1 MHITNPG
8 SRSSCAARS
17 IFTCHYQG
25 VSYEEWPKDEHEY
38 TPTETGSVICC
49 PLKAVVIERH
59 PPRTKRFSQRAK
71 KL

>member
-1 MHITNPG
+1 MHITG

-17 IFTCHYQG
+17 IFTCHHQG
-25 VSYEEWPKDEHEY
+25 VSHAEWPKDEHEY
-38 TPTETGSVICC
+38 TPAETDSVICC

-59 PPRTKRFSQRAK
+59 PPRTERLSQRAK